1 VRRTRKIHRALGLL
15 LLLPIVSWTATGLVF
30 FLKPGYAAA
39 YGELRAREYPL
50 EELSLLESR
59 PSWLEARIVRTILG
73 SALLVR
79 TNDGRSHLDPGTLIP
94 RPLPDEDG
102 IRRLLMDAMT
112 SDPARYGEIAS
123 IVRQEGEQPSATIE
137 TTRGVRI
144 DLDWSSL
151 ALRQSGRDTRLI
163 DGLYRAHYLQWSGVR
178 SVDRVLGVIGL
189 VSLFALAILGFRL
202 AFRRPSG

>member
-1 VRRTRKIHRALGLL
+1 MRRTRSIHRVLGLL
-15 LLLPIVSWTATGLVF
+15 LLLPIVSWTATGFVF

-50 EELSLLESR
+50 EELSLLEPQ

-79 TNDGRSHLDPGTLIP
+79 TDDGWSHLDPGTLIP

-123 IVRQEGEQPSATIE
+123 IERQDGDPPSATIE
-137 TTRGVRI
+137 TTHGVRI
-144 DLDWSSL
+144 DLDWASL
-151 ALRQSGRDTRLI
+151 SMRQTGRDTRLI

-178 SVDRVLGVIGL
+178 AVDRALGAIGL
-189 VSLFALAILGFRL
+189 VCLFTLAILGVKL